1 MRKKMRIT
9 PLFIIQ
15 LLLKMTI
22 WVFGGLVI
30 YWLVLKI
37 TGHSPTSEAVIMIVM
52 GALTAL
58 VCLNLSFTFN
68 IMKDL
73 GDIKRYIKE
82 SDKRFYAL

>member
-1 MRKKMRIT
+1 
-9 PLFIIQ
+9 
-15 LLLKMTI
+15 
-22 WVFGGLVI
+22 GLVI

-82 SDKRFYAL
+82 SDKRFYALAGDFRKHRAWAKQKI